1 MQQRKLSQKR
11 RFLRDVS
18 ADFLPLPLL
27 WQSQEAGIA
36 ARADWRT
43 VGILGVCKGGG
54 ILVLRLDDKRLR
66 VAFKDTEFL
75 ASGVQKADP
84 YRREDMFVK
93 T

>member
-1 MQQRKLSQKR
+1 LES
-11 RFLRDVS
+11 V
-18 ADFLPLPLL
+18 
-27 WQSQEAGIA
+27 
-36 ARADWRT
+36 
-43 VGILGVCKGGG
+43 KGGG
-54 ILVLRLDDKRLR
+54 ILVLRLDDKRKGLR

>member
-1 MQQRKLSQKR
+1 LES
-11 RFLRDVS
+11 V
-18 ADFLPLPLL
+18 
-27 WQSQEAGIA
+27 
-36 ARADWRT
+36 
-43 VGILGVCKGGG
+43 KGGG